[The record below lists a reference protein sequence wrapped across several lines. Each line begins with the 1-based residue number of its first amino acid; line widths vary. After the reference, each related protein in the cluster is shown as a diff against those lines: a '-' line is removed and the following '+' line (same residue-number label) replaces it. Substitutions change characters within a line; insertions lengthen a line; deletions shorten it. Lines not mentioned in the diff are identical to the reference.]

1 MASSKN
7 RPFALVERERELWYY
22 FKYIAGV
29 DEAGRG
35 ALAGPVYSGAVIL
48 PPFSSIPVND
58 SKLLTPRER
67 EELFEIIKKESL
79 CWSFGYA
86 TVEEI
91 EKFGILQ
98 ATFLAMKRAVEG
110 LEIKPEYL
118 LIDGNI
124 PIPDIDIPQETVV
137 KGDRRCLSIASAS
150 IVAKVL
156 RDKYMK
162 ELDKEYPEY
171 GFGKHKGYATKE
183 HREKIKDL
191 GTLVIHR
198 KGFKLL

>member
-1 MASSKN
+1 
-7 RPFALVERERELWYY
+7 
-22 FKYIAGV
+22 
-29 DEAGRG
+29 
-35 ALAGPVYSGAVIL
+35 
-48 PPFSSIPVND
+48 
-58 SKLLTPRER
+58 
-67 EELFEIIKKESL
+67 
-79 CWSFGYA
+79 
-86 TVEEI
+86 
-91 EKFGILQ
+91 
-98 ATFLAMKRAVEG
+98 MKRAVEG

>member
-7 RPFALVERERELWYY
+7 RPCALGERERELWYY

-124 PIPDIDIPQETVV
+124 PIPDIDIQQETVV